1 MSKHKLDSSY
11 STLCWQVQAQ
21 VHADLCSVAADDCSN
36 VDSDEF
42 GDEFLTTNATASVAD
57 VEFVPNTESL
67 CDPIPVDFVW
77 YDSVYAGDNNA
88 GDHNS
93 PPQWVSE

>member
-1 MSKHKLDSSY
+1 
-11 STLCWQVQAQ
+11 

-67 CDPIPVDFVW
+67 CDPIPVDFV
-77 YDSVYAGDNNA
+77 
-88 GDHNS
+88 
-93 PPQWVSE
+93 